1 MPKFS
6 LRTLIVVMLLGG
18 PVLAG
23 AWWGR
28 EMFFPLLLAI
38 LIALGSLL
46 MTVSAAL
53 ALFAPY
59 VLVNELAYW
68 LRRKS
73 N

>member
-1 MPKFS
+1 
-6 LRTLIVVMLLGG
+6 
-18 PVLAG
+18 
-23 AWWGR
+23 
-28 EMFFPLLLAI
+28 MFFPLLLAI